1 MWRIMNYQEA
11 NLLIDKYLDL
21 IRMLKMV
28 NKDFYEAKLFTS
40 EFCDTINDK
49 LKLLADLL
57 LDEGMRQL
65 EKGINNNGTK
75 IR

>member
-1 MWRIMNYQEA
+1 MAKLTKNQLGI
-11 NLLIDKYLDL
+11 LLIDKYLDL
-21 IRMLKMV
+21 VRMLKMV

-57 LDEGMRQL
+57 LDEGTKQL